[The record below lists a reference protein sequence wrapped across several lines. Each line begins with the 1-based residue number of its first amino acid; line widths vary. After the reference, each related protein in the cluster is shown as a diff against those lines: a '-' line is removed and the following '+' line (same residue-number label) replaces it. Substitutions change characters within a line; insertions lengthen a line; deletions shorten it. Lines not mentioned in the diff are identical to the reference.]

1 MKIICAGIGKTG
13 TTSITKAL
21 RHLGFTVFDW
31 EEQTLYFIDH
41 WVDVFQ
47 NGAQPDVKRLYQNVD
62 VLVDSPGNF
71 FWEEVLE
78 AFPDSKVILNERE
91 EDSWVKSLVNQLQL
105 ITAVRYREFYKY

>member
-47 NGAQPDVKRLYQNVD
+47 NGAQPDVTRLYQNFD
-62 VLVDSPGNF
+62 VAACGLSRKF
-71 FWEEVLE
+71 FLGGSIGS
-78 AFPDSKVILNERE
+78 FS
-91 EDSWVKSLVNQLQL
+91 
-105 ITAVRYREFYKY
+105 

>member
-47 NGAQPDVKRLYQNVD
+47 NGAQPDVKRLYQNV
-62 VLVDSPGNF
+62 LCLWTLPEIFSGRKYWKLF
-71 FWEEVLE
+71 L
-78 AFPDSKVILNERE
+78 I
-91 EDSWVKSLVNQLQL
+91 VK
-105 ITAVRYREFYKY
+105 

>member
-41 WVDVFQ
+41 WVDVFR
-47 NGAQPDVKRLYQNVD
+47 VLLKRR
-62 VLVDSPGNF
+62 P
-71 FWEEVLE
+71 
-78 AFPDSKVILNERE
+78 KNEDLRPKTP
-91 EDSWVKSLVNQLQL
+91 WTKTKTL
-105 ITAVRYREFYKY
+105 